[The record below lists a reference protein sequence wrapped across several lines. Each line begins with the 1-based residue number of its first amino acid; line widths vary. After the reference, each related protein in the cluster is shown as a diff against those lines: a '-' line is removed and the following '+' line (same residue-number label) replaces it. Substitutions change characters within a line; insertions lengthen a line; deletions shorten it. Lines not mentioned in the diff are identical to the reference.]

1 MAGAGFT
8 LIELLVVIA
17 IIAILAGMLLPALSR
32 AKETGKRI
40 SCVNQLRQ
48 LGLAAAMYA
57 DENHGYYPVRELGRG
72 PGAWPTALREGYQD
86 LRLLRCPSDGP
97 ADPATGLNNPSAYPA
112 DSVPRSYIFN
122 GFNDYFQ
129 SVATNFGSP
138 EQFMEQIRG
147 QAMRESNLAQPS
159 ETILFG
165 EKQSSSPHF
174 YMDFLETNPSVGNVS
189 GNDFDEVE
197 HARHFGGKTS
207 GGSNH
212 AFADG
217 STRYLR
223 YGRAVAPVNL
233 WAVTEPWRRNA
244 VTGL

>member
-48 LGLAAAMYA
+48 LGLATAMYA
-57 DENHGYYPVRELGRG
+57 DENRGHYPVRELGRG

-97 ADPATGLNNPSAYPA
+97 ADPATGLNNPAVYPA

-129 SVATNFGSP
+129 SVATNLGSP

-147 QAMRESNLAQPS
+147 QSMQEANIAQPS

-165 EKQSSSPHF
+165 EKQSASPHF
-174 YMDFLETNPSVGNVS
+174 
-189 GNDFDEVE
+189 
-197 HARHFGGKTS
+197 
-207 GGSNH
+207 
-212 AFADG
+212 
-217 STRYLR
+217 
-223 YGRAVAPVNL
+223 
-233 WAVTEPWRRNA
+233 
-244 VTGL
+244 